1 MLLALLLLP
10 LVMVLPPL
18 LLLLLRWE
26 ARVVLVLGSRFARTG
41 SASAG
46 GNPGVDSL
54 ARAVRVD
61 APTLFAA

>member
-1 MLLALLLLP
+1 M
-10 LVMVLPPL
+10 MVLPPL

-46 GNPGVDSL
+46 GNPGVGSL
-54 ARAVRVD
+54 ARAKR
-61 APTLFAA
+61 PTRR